1 MELSSNKKSEE
12 IKRKVDSLLIE
23 MQSKR
28 TIDQNFYEE
37 FVSTV
42 IQIFKAF
49 IEYIENQL
57 INKHKETNDWVNS
70 QKKIQVLDYLL
81 QSINSLELDLNQSKL
96 EEE

>member
-12 IKRKVDSLLIE
+12 IKRKVDSLLIK

-37 FVSTV
+37 FVSNV

-49 IEYIENQL
+49 IEYIENRL
-57 INKHKETNDWVNS
+57 INNYNETNDWVNS

-96 EEE
+96 EE

>member
-12 IKRKVDSLLIE
+12 IKRKVDSLLIK

-37 FVSTV
+37 FVSNV
-42 IQIFKAF
+42 IQIFKSF
-49 IEYIENQL
+49 IEYIENRL
-57 INKHKETNDWVNS
+57 INNYNETNDWVNS

-96 EEE
+96 EE

>member
-37 FVSTV
+37 FVSNV
-42 IQIFKAF
+42 VQIFKAF

-57 INKHKETNDWVNS
+57 INKYKETNDWVNS

-96 EEE
+96 EE